1 MINKKEGASCITTHL
16 LVYSTDIG
24 YVFDVYPILQFLLIV
39 SYQQFVDRFPFL
51 GDGADR
57 AEDAQPLDMEAV
69 VQVVEEGIGRVLFAR
84 VRVGK
89 HSFAAGIPQVPAE
102 LGQAD
107 LVVVVEVVRHVGGA
121 AARLVDRLVR
131 WIKVEEGFLSGIL
144 RRPAV
149 VSIQDDDSLQQFM
162 VQAEQVL
169 FQYFR
174 TVARTERHG
183 ELAAAVYRIDAVVA
197 GAHEE
202 DEQRRAGDIVRTTLV
217 EECAS
222 LHEVR
227 PSVRVLRQGMV
238 FFLDTIQCLDQF
250 LRGVLDDTVHVHQA
264 LVGIVDHAADTGM
277 GLS

>member
-1 MINKKEGASCITTHL
+1 
-16 LVYSTDIG
+16 
-24 YVFDVYPILQFLLIV
+24 
-39 SYQQFVDRFPFL
+39 
-51 GDGADR
+51 
-57 AEDAQPLDMEAV
+57 MEAV

-84 VRVGK
+84 VRVGE

-121 AARLVDRLVR
+121 AARLVDRLVG

-174 TVARTERHG
+174 AVARTERHG

-238 FFLDTIQCLDQF
+238 FSLDTIQCLDQF

-264 LVGIVDHAADTGM
+264 LVGIVDHTADTGM

>member
-1 MINKKEGASCITTHL
+1 MGENLPPACFALS
-16 LVYSTDIG
+16 G
-24 YVFDVYPILQFLLIV
+24 YPPALIV
-39 SYQQFVDRFPFL
+39 PYQQLVDRFPFL

-69 VQVVEEGIGRVLFAR
+69 VQVVEEGIGRVLLAR
-84 VRVGK
+84 IRVGE
-89 HSFAAGIPQVPAE
+89 HSFAAGIPQIPAK
-102 LGQAD
+102 LSQAD
-107 LVVVVEVVRHVGGA
+107 LVVVVEVVRHVGGT
-121 AARLVDRLVR
+121 AARLVDRLVGR
-131 WIKVEEGFLSGIL
+131 IEIEEGFLSGIL
-144 RRPAV
+144 RCLAV

-174 TVARTERHG
+174 AVARTERHG
-183 ELAAAVYRIDAVVA
+183 ELAVAVYRIDAVVA

-217 EECAS
+217 EECAF

-227 PSVRVLRQGMV
+227 PSVRVLLQDMV
-238 FFLDTIQCLDQF
+238 FSLDTLQLFDQ
-250 LRGVLDDTVHVHQA
+250 LLGGILDDTVHVHQT
-264 LVGIVDHAADTGM
+264 LVGVVDYAADTGM

>member
-1 MINKKEGASCITTHL
+1 MGENLPPACFALS
-16 LVYSTDIG
+16 G
-24 YVFDVYPILQFLLIV
+24 YPPALIV
-39 SYQQFVDRFPFL
+39 PYQQLVDRFPFL

-69 VQVVEEGIGRVLFAR
+69 VQVVEEGVGRILLARIR
-84 VRVGK
+84 VRE
-89 HSFAAGIPQVPAE
+89 HSFAAGIPQVLAE

-121 AARLVDRLVR
+121 AARLVDRLVGR
-131 WIKVEEGFLSGIL
+131 IEIEEGFLSGIL
-144 RRPAV
+144 RCLAV
-149 VSIQDDDSLQQFM
+149 VALQDGHALE
-162 VQAEQVL
+162 QAVVDTYEFL

-174 TVARTERHG
+174 SVARTKRHG
-183 ELAAAVYRIDAVVA
+183 ELAASVYRIDAVVA

-202 DEQRRAGDIVRTTLV
+202 DEQRRAGDIVRAALV
-217 EECAS
+217 EECAF

-238 FFLDTIQCLDQF
+238 FSLDTLQLFDQ
-250 LRGVLDDTVHVHQA
+250 LLGGILDDTVHVHQT
-264 LVGIVDHAADTGM
+264 LVGVVDYAADTGM